1 MSSYVDVHQ
10 GYRRTRYHAPA
21 VPRRKAARVKAGRVL
36 LVTGILWVVMIRAA
50 YGGGRTG
57 TEQITV
63 RADQTVWSIAA
74 ERYPDD
80 DVRARVAEI
89 TELNHLGN
97 AAIYPGERLTVP
109 AR

>member
-10 GYRRTRYHAPA
+10 GFRRSRYHAPA

-36 LVTGILWVVMIRAA
+36 LVTGILWIVMIRAA

-63 RADQTVWSIAA
+63 QPNQTLWSIAT

-80 DVRARVAEI
+80 DVRGRVAQI
-89 TELNHLGN
+89 SELNHLGTGT
-97 AAIYPGERLTVP
+97 IHVGERLTVP
-109 AR
+109 VR